1 METRSGGI
9 YKDSFISFMKQSRVV
24 CSTQVTTSSE
34 LKQMIVQR
42 QIEREGK
49 DIIWPEKDIMKLLH
63 QYEAPVAAEYVGTAT
78 LWDRGWEGFI

>member
-1 METRSGGI
+1 MSIMETRSGGI

-49 DIIWPEKDIMKLLH
+49 DII
-63 QYEAPVAAEYVGTAT
+63 
-78 LWDRGWEGFI
+78 